1 MTYNFFEKDQFSP
14 INYNYSDVV
23 EIYNEKSQ
31 FQKIQVLEH
40 PFFGRMLVL
49 DGIIQLTTKDEFF
62 YHEMLVHPAM
72 ITHPHPREAIII
84 GGGDGGCVRE
94 VLKHPEIDSV
104 TLVEMDIRVIEVCQ
118 EFFPMISAGINDQRV
133 KIVSQDGLEY
143 LENGSFAFDVVIV
156 DSTDPIG
163 PAKRLF
169 SERFYSLIEKNLNID
184 GVFVTQSESLFFHL
198 PHVIKVQQNLKNLFK
213 MSYCYTQALST
224 YAGNWWTFSIAS
236 KLIDPRKVLRQVDG
250 NFRYYSP
257 EVHMRAFLPDSIQNA
272 LVSGKLD
279 W

>member
-1 MTYNFFEKDQFSP
+1 MSSSFSEKDPFSP
-14 INYNYSDVV
+14 INYTYSDVL
-23 EIYNEKSQ
+23 EIFNEESQ
-31 FQKIQVLEH
+31 FQKIQVFEH

-49 DGIIQLTTKDEFF
+49 DGVIQFTSRDEFF

-72 ITHPHPREAIII
+72 FTHPQPREIIII
-84 GGGDGGCVRE
+84 GGGDGGSVRE
-94 VLKHPEIDSV
+94 VLKHPQIDSV
-104 TLVEMDIRVIEVCQ
+104 TLVEMDIKVIEVCQ
-118 EFFPMISAGINDQRV
+118 EFFPKISAGFHDKRV

-143 LENGSFAFDVVIV
+143 LENESFGFDVAIV

-163 PAKRLF
+163 PAKNLF
-169 SERFYSLIEKNLNID
+169 SERFYSLIEKNLTND

-198 PHVIKVQQNLKNLFK
+198 PHVIKVQQNLKKLFHL
-213 MSYCYTQALST
+213 SYCYTQALAT

-236 KLIDPRKVLRQVDG
+236 KRYDPRKILRQING
-250 NFRYYSP
+250 EFKYYSP
-257 EVHMRAFLPDSIQNA
+257 EVHTRAFLSDSIQNA